1 MKKQEEVRKI
11 KEKDETEN
19 EEIRKKRLL
28 EQRELIRK
36 KKQDE
41 RKEDLANFVQTVFLF
56 LFRSLLK
63 INSTNNSWRGEET
76 WWSVSKSSL
85 KTDLMPINLCKILQS
100 IESFLFLGISFG
112 ITLRRGIFLI
122 SPQLYSSDFIIELSE
137 FFILF
142 DIGWRL
148 IRERNDKLIDLKRT
162 SWHSFIHLHQT
173 TFSHNFVDGLSELN
187 NIIFTFPPV

>member
-56 LFRSLLK
+56 LFRNLLK
-63 INSTNNSWRGEET
+63 ISSTNNSWRGEET
-76 WWSVSKSSL
+76 
-85 KTDLMPINLCKILQS
+85 
-100 IESFLFLGISFG
+100 
-112 ITLRRGIFLI
+112 
-122 SPQLYSSDFIIELSE
+122 
-137 FFILF
+137 
-142 DIGWRL
+142 
-148 IRERNDKLIDLKRT
+148 
-162 SWHSFIHLHQT
+162 
-173 TFSHNFVDGLSELN
+173 
-187 NIIFTFPPV
+187 

>member
-76 WWSVSKSSL
+76 
-85 KTDLMPINLCKILQS
+85 
-100 IESFLFLGISFG
+100 
-112 ITLRRGIFLI
+112 
-122 SPQLYSSDFIIELSE
+122 
-137 FFILF
+137 
-142 DIGWRL
+142 
-148 IRERNDKLIDLKRT
+148 
-162 SWHSFIHLHQT
+162 
-173 TFSHNFVDGLSELN
+173 
-187 NIIFTFPPV
+187 